1 MNSSTFRHLQE
12 VDSTNSEMKR
22 WMGVCPDLQ
31 SFSFV
36 SADFQSSGRGQVGN
50 IWESER
56 DNNLLASILYRPRY
70 EMHVRH
76 QFNISMA
83 AALSVKSTVE
93 HFLNIS
99 PNRVKV
105 KWPND
110 VYVDNKKICGIL
122 IENSLSGANIAYSII
137 GIGLNVN
144 QENFV
149 SNAPNPVSMFQISK
163 EKQNINDVSIFLQ
176 KSFCRLA
183 TLMEQDINQL
193 HSSYVKALFRA
204 DNEMHEWALPD
215 GTHFEAKI
223 VDTLSTGHLILEDGL
238 KNQKQFAFKEVS
250 HVIALSDSNLL
261 T

>member
-1 MNSSTFRHLQE
+1 MNSSTFRHLQD

-50 IWESER
+50 TWESER
-56 DNNLLASILYRPRY
+56 NANLLASILYRPKY

-83 AALSVKSTVE
+83 AALAVKSTVE
-93 HFLNIS
+93 HHLNIS
-99 PNRVKV
+99 PERIKV

-110 VYVDNKKICGIL
+110 VYVDNRKICGIL
-122 IENSLSGANIAYSII
+122 IENSLAGANIAYSII
-137 GIGLNVN
+137 GIGLNIN
-144 QENFV
+144 QEKFV
-149 SNAPNPVSMFQISK
+149 SNAPNPVSMFQISN
-163 EKQNINDVSIFLQ
+163 EKININEVSIFLQ
-176 KSFCRLA
+176 RSFCQLA
-183 TLMEQDINQL
+183 SEIEQDINQV
-193 HSSYVKALFRA
+193 HSKYIKALFRA
-204 DNEMHEWALPD
+204 DGELHEWALPD
-215 GTHFEAKI
+215 GSHFEAKI
-223 VDTLSTGHLILEDGL
+223 LDTLSTGHLILEDSL